1 MNFLKYFET
10 LWKIAIAM
18 ALFTAVFNIFKYQTI
33 DYHVYLPIVCAIMSF
48 VLWRNLKGQREFME
62 KMKQRREAE
71 EKSEEI
77 ATEDKV
83 ENTDN

>member
-10 LWKIAIAM
+10 LWKIAIAL
-18 ALFTAVFNIFKYQTI
+18 AIFTAVFNIFKYQTI
-33 DYHVYLPIVCAIMSF
+33 DYNVYLPIVCGIMSF

-62 KMKQRREAE
+62 KMKQKREAQ
-71 EKSEEI
+71 EKSEEMPAEEI
-77 ATEDKV
+77 V

>member
-18 ALFTAVFNIFKYQTI
+18 AIFTAVFNIFKYQTV
-33 DYHVYLPIVCAIMSF
+33 DYHVYLPIVCGIMSF

-62 KMKQRREAE
+62 KMKQKREAQ
-71 EKSEEI
+71 EKAEEI
-77 ATEDKV
+77 AAEDRE
-83 ENTDN
+83 ENTDH